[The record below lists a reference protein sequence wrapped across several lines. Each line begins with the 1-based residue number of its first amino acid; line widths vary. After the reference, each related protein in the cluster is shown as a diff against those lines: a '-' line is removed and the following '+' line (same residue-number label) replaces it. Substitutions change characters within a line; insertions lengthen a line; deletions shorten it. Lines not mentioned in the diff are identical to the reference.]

1 MSENCAQRRSTRS
14 VTGARFR
21 EATQRTALPYAIRGW
36 EKIKMG
42 TQGAVAIVQADAH
55 LPGSPFAVVY
65 MVKATAIALE
75 TANAGLAPQKA

>member
-1 MSENCAQRRSTRS
+1 
-14 VTGARFR
+14 
-21 EATQRTALPYAIRGW
+21 
-36 EKIKMG
+36 MG